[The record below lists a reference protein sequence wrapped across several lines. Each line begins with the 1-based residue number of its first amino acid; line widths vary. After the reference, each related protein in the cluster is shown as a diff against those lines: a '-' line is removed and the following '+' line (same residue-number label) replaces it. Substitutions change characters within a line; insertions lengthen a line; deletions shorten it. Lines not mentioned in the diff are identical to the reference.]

1 MNAGDRKNDYD
12 TTKVYSA
19 IKCFYLRK
27 FFIFFLSLAPLATFA
42 ELLVIVMGNSV
53 LLATINIR
61 INKNKI
67 KFNLRVINIKFQE
80 CFMSFG
86 SAS

>member
-1 MNAGDRKNDYD
+1 MNAGDSKNDHN

-27 FFIFFLSLAPLATFA
+27 FFVFFLSHALLATFA
-42 ELLVIVMGNSV
+42 KLLVIVMRNSV

-67 KFNLRVINIKFQE
+67 KFNLRVIKIKFQE
-80 CFMSFG
+80 CFKSFG